1 MSETE
6 SRVFV
11 AGATGYLGG
20 FLTAEFVR
28 RGWEVVALSRSQTG
42 GDRLAAIGATPAV
55 AEATDPASLDG
66 LFHGVEVVVSS
77 LGITRQKDGVTYEEV
92 DYQANVNMLRAAE
105 AAGVQL
111 FVYVSVFNGP
121 ELADTAMVGAKE
133 RFVQELTESPIR
145 SLVVRP
151 TGYFC
156 DMEDIFAM
164 AQKGRV
170 WVFGNGEQ
178 ALNPIHGQDLA
189 TVIVDAVQEG
199 PAAWAEGAL
208 EVGGPQELTMRGI
221 GEIAFEALGK
231 EPRISSVPMWLV
243 GPLERVLPRVTPQSV
258 YGSIQFL
265 LAASHL
271 SMVAPAHGSHR
282 LADHYSQLAA
292 DPS

>member
-1 MSETE
+1 
-6 SRVFV
+6 
-11 AGATGYLGG
+11 
-20 FLTAEFVR
+20 
-28 RGWEVVALSRSQTG
+28 
-42 GDRLAAIGATPAV
+42 
-55 AEATDPASLDG
+55 
-66 LFHGVEVVVSS
+66 
-77 LGITRQKDGVTYEEV
+77 
-92 DYQANVNMLRAAE
+92 
-105 AAGVQL
+105 
-111 FVYVSVFNGP
+111 
-121 ELADTAMVGAKE
+121 
-133 RFVQELTESPIR
+133 
-145 SLVVRP
+145 
-151 TGYFC
+151 
-156 DMEDIFAM
+156 M

-178 ALNPIHGQDLA
+178 ALNPIHGEDLA

-282 LADHYSQLAA
+282 LTDHYSQLAA